1 LFGVEQLAPDLA
13 GALSK
18 PAPKAH
24 THLMT
29 EQNTENQQQQRPD
42 GKTISQ
48 SPIFQNILKKAEKYL
63 EHPSQVAKLLND
75 AFKKATAKKSLGAI
89 AAEVWESFQ
98 VLSQMIRAAVNGEYK
113 GIPNTVLVGGVAV
126 ILYFLMPLDLI
137 PDFIPV
143 IGLLDDAALLAWFMA
158 SITSELDRFKE
169 WDAERQANKT
179 PVVHTM
185 EPHHADSSFGTPKY
199 SDQPAGTTEVPHEGT
214 THASQG
220 HSSEETGHHEPIV
233 RASTTDSS
241 RVAKDPHD
249 DMPDGG
255 NVR

>member
-1 LFGVEQLAPDLA
+1 
-13 GALSK
+13 
-18 PAPKAH
+18 
-24 THLMT
+24 
-29 EQNTENQQQQRPD
+29 
-42 GKTISQ
+42 
-48 SPIFQNILKKAEKYL
+48 
-63 EHPSQVAKLLND
+63 
-75 AFKKATAKKSLGAI
+75 
-89 AAEVWESFQ
+89 
-98 VLSQMIRAAVNGEYK
+98 
-113 GIPNTVLVGGVAV
+113 
-126 ILYFLMPLDLI
+126 
-137 PDFIPV
+137 
-143 IGLLDDAALLAWFMA
+143 MA